1 MNTPQII
8 GICGNK
14 FNGKDTIADH
24 LVKNY
29 GFTKISF
36 GDSIKNAL
44 KHIFHFTDEQLWGNQ
59 KEEKDKYWN
68 ITPRETMQYVGT
80 ECFRNCFGNMFPHI
94 GDKIWIMSLQQQLEI
109 MIKNGQTK
117 IVIPDVRF
125 PNETELIRQLNGK
138 LIRVM
143 RPYLLMSDP
152 HASEN
157 YINTLVVDYEIVNNT
172 FEQLYHDVDEIITD
186 FF

>member
-1 MNTPQII
+1 MNTIQVI

-14 FNGKDTIADH
+14 FHGKDTIADH

-29 GFTKISF
+29 GFAKISF
-36 GDSIKNAL
+36 GDPIKNAL
-44 KHIFHFTDEQLWGNQ
+44 QQIFHFSDEQLWGNK
-59 KEEKDKYWN
+59 KEEKDQYWN

-125 PNETELIRQLNGK
+125 PNEAELVRKLNGYM
-138 LIRVM
+138 IRVV
-143 RPYLLMSDP
+143 RPYLMNSDP
-152 HASEN
+152 HASES
-157 YINTLVVDYEIVNNT
+157 YINRICVDFEIVNNT
-172 FEQLYHDVDEIITD
+172 LKHLYRDIDKIMS
-186 FF
+186 